1 MYFYEALRSTLYP
14 CIFGY
19 WNGDA
24 ALYLSKWA
32 LGHRRT
38 ALTRHKKENNKV
50 IKNIPVF
57 AASLTNIC
65 RSPQPLITTM
75 EYNWLTLSIHNSQK
89 SRVVSTTNIT
99 RYGLASAVGQRR
111 QCRWVQRVGSNGNPS
126 SVAHHPSIH
135 PVLRR
140 SISCLESTTLYGV
153 HTREE
158 YDKYGV
164 RQLVV
169 IVDYQGPSI
178 GQWKQWKTCSVVIGI
193 DG

>member
-1 MYFYEALRSTLYP
+1 
-14 CIFGY
+14 
-19 WNGDA
+19 
-24 ALYLSKWA
+24 
-32 LGHRRT
+32 
-38 ALTRHKKENNKV
+38 
-50 IKNIPVF
+50 
-57 AASLTNIC
+57 
-65 RSPQPLITTM
+65 M
-75 EYNWLTLSIHNSQK
+75 E
-89 SRVVSTTNIT
+89 
-99 RYGLASAVGQRR
+99 
-111 QCRWVQRVGSNGNPS
+111 
-126 SVAHHPSIH
+126 IH
-135 PVLRR
+135 PRLLTIHPYTPYSVGVR